1 MVKQPLDEMG
11 VLDKLRSK
19 IYELSG
25 GEAQRVALARNMVKP
40 FDILLADE
48 PTGSLD
54 NENKQIV
61 MNTLVK
67 LNNAGKTVVVVSH
80 DMDFKY
86 LAKRNFLIENGELKE
101 IP

>member
-1 MVKQPLDEMG
+1 
-11 VLDKLRSK
+11 
-19 IYELSG
+19 
-25 GEAQRVALARNMVKP
+25 
-40 FDILLADE
+40 
-48 PTGSLD
+48 
-54 NENKQIV
+54 